1 MTGMRPREIM
11 TTEMIPEI
19 TTTTAQIDKIKGR
32 ITEETMDQEIIGKI
46 MVDEIIKTEITTE
59 TTEMTAI
66 KAIISTEP
74 TT

>member
-1 MTGMRPREIM
+1 M

-19 TTTTAQIDKIKGR
+19 TTTTAQIDKIKGK

-59 TTEMTAI
+59 ITEMTAI
-66 KAIISTEP
+66 KATISTE
-74 TT
+74 TTT